1 VPPPTLPLPTPAA
14 LVASVQAWMQTHQ
27 LQAVVL
33 VLPHVGPWGD
43 LLAAL
48 IQLPQVVTFRR
59 RHDRLLYPGADRGFF
74 HFRKQLPTYFAG
86 RLSER

>member
-1 VPPPTLPLPTPAA
+1 
-14 LVASVQAWMQTHQ
+14 
-27 LQAVVL
+27 
-33 VLPHVGPWGD
+33 
-43 LLAAL
+43 
-48 IQLPQVVTFRR
+48 VVTFRR